1 MAPSGIRTILFCP
14 CSSRLTGRGLSAG
27 PTQSSC
33 TLTKRPPSPPCRG
46 SPRGATSRYGI
57 DPKALWEAMS
67 RSGKSLADMGRS
79 DTTAKIEGKT
89 KGIIQIP
96 RGLDGDHGSAY
107 LPSAARIG
115 DSPRTPA
122 RAVTAVTKNPR

>member
-1 MAPSGIRTILFCP
+1 VFQPTHGARFVGWANAEFLYLDKEAAFAAVSGF
-14 CSSRLTGRGLSAG
+14 
-27 PTQSSC
+27 
-33 TLTKRPPSPPCRG
+33 
-46 SPRGATSRYGI
+46 SPRGNIPLWHR
-57 DPKALWEAMS
+57 PKGALGAMS

-115 DSPRTPA
+115 GSPRTPV